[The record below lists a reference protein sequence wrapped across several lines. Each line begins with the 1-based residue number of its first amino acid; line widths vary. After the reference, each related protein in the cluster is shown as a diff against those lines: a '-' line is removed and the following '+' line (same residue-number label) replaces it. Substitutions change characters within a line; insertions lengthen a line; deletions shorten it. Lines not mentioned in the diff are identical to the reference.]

1 MVIHIVMFKFLESTS
16 VDDIDNLK
24 DKIESLEKSVATLR
38 SMEVGINFADESRAM
53 DMSLISIFDD
63 KDGLDAY
70 ASHPEHLKVI
80 EFVKTITE
88 YTKVVDYETQD

>member
-24 DKIESLEKSVATLR
+24 DKIESLEKSVPTLR

-53 DMSLISIFDD
+53 DMSLISRFDD